1 MKTQRLCQR
10 IQSQLPDHINKKLNS
25 QETNQITAHLAD
37 CPACREEY
45 RLLEQTYSV
54 LRNEPEI
61 NPPDL
66 VPADFARRIRE
77 HIELKKSRPFVWQP
91 RLITVPAVLAL
102 VFILAVSFFKIDLKN
117 RASQVSPAADIW
129 LEESPAG
136 NSLWTELLKDEE
148 ELSQELRL
156 IYWES
161 ENVNA
166 LVDQLTDEEFEI
178 LEENLKNRHI

>member
-1 MKTQRLCQR
+1 MKTKKPCQQV
-10 IQSQLPDHINKKLNS
+10 QSQLPDYINKKLNP
-25 QETNQITAHLAD
+25 QETNQIIAHLAD

-45 RLLEQTYSV
+45 RSIERVYAV
-54 LRNEPEI
+54 LQEEPETS
-61 NPPDL
+61 PQKL
-66 VPADFARRIRE
+66 VPADFARRVRE

-91 RLITVPAVLAL
+91 RLVTVPAALAL
-102 VFILAVSFFKIDLKN
+102 VLILAVSFFKIDLKN

-148 ELSQELRL
+148 ELSQELQL

-161 ENVNA
+161 ENVN
-166 LVDQLTDEEFEI
+166 LLLDQLTDEEFKT